1 VARNSIQKAL
11 RIAEEHHRAGRLV
24 EAEKKCRAI
33 LLQNPNESGALKL
46 AAVLARR
53 QGRIAEAMG
62 IAAHGVQTHPDVAEF
77 HAELGELSRAAGKP
91 EQAVAAFERAVQLK
105 PLEPGFHGR
114 LASALFENH
123 QFEKALAECDA
134 VIQLKP
140 DDVDAWSN
148 KGGVL
153 RELGRLDEA
162 ASAMEAAL
170 RLRPMLAP
178 AHLNMALIRAG
189 QGRFGEAMEC
199 TGRAIEIRPDYA
211 EAHYNLGMLH
221 LLLGDM
227 ERSWGEYQWRPTR
240 KVASGRPIWRGEDL
254 RGRTVGLFSEQGFGD
269 TIQFVRYVPMLEERG
284 ARVWLMCRRELAR
297 LLEPMVTVV
306 PAGGALPEHDFCC
319 PLLDLP
325 RVFGTTL
332 RDIPPPIAYLKVET
346 DRGRSKRPR
355 VGLVWAGSPGHRDDV
370 RRSMR
375 FERLKPIVAVPD
387 IEWVNLQVGPGAQ
400 QAEGSTL
407 VGPGMELRDFADTR
421 AVIET
426 LDLVIGVDTAV
437 VHLAG
442 AMRKPVWTLLPFV
455 PDWRWML
462 EREDSP
468 WYPTMRL
475 FRQVRNGDW
484 DEVISRVVD
493 ALSIWIKNRG

>member
-1 VARNSIQKAL
+1 VPRTSIHKAL
-11 RIAEEHHRAGRLV
+11 GIAEEHYRAGRLV

-33 LLQNPNESGALKL
+33 LLQNPNEPEALKL

-62 IAAHGVQTHPDVAEF
+62 IAAHAAQTHPDVAEI
-77 HAELGELSRAAGKP
+77 HAELGEVSRAAGMR

-105 PLEPGFHGR
+105 PMEAAFHNR
-114 LASALFENH
+114 LASALFENR
-123 QFEKALAECDA
+123 QFEKALAECDT
-134 VIQLKP
+134 VIGLKA

-162 ASAMEAAL
+162 ATAMETAL
-170 RLRPMLAP
+170 RLRPLLAP

-199 TGRAIEIRPDYA
+199 SARAIAIKPDYA

-227 ERSWGEYQWRPTR
+227 ERGWREYQWRPTR
-240 KVASGRPIWRGEDL
+240 KAPTGRPIWRGENL
-254 RGRTVGLFSEQGFGD
+254 RGRTIGLFSEQGFGD
-269 TIQFVRYVPMLEERG
+269 TVQFARYVPMLEERG

-297 LLEPMVTVV
+297 LLEPMIAVV
-306 PAGGALPEHDFCC
+306 RPGEALPEHDFCC

-325 RVFGTTL
+325 GIFGTTL
-332 RDIPPPIAYLKVET
+332 RDIPPPVAYLKTQT
-346 DRGRSKRPR
+346 DRERSEKPR
-355 VGLVWAGSPGHRDDV
+355 VGLVWAGSPGHRDDA

-375 FERLKPIVAVPD
+375 FERLRPIVVVPD
-387 IEWVNLQVGPGAQ
+387 IEWVNLQVGPAAQ

-407 VGPGMELRDFADTR
+407 VGPGMALRDFADTR

-426 LDLVIGVDTAV
+426 LDLLIAVDTAV

-442 AMRKPVWTLLPFV
+442 AMGKPVWTLLPFV

-475 FRQVRNGDW
+475 FRQAYNGDW
-484 DEVISRVVD
+484 DSVIRRVVD
-493 ALSIWIKNRG
+493 ALSLWIKNRG